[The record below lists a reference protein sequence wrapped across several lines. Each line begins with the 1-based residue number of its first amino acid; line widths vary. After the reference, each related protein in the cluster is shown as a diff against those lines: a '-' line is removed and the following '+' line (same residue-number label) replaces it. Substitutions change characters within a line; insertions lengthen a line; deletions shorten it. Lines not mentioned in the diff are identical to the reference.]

1 MYDQAILIPVT
12 MKASSLPTDYDIPL
26 ITVPSHALVVQHC
39 LSTNGMAISR
49 MCGVLLQYYLALQ
62 DTSDQS
68 EEWKGAYS
76 EEYIN
81 MFNSMV
87 TDVCN
92 ALWRGRA
99 LNNKENHASG
109 FNLPRYAVSY
119 LVLWYDRD
127 LIFLTATGPFYF

>member
-1 MYDQAILIPVT
+1 
-12 MKASSLPTDYDIPL
+12 
-26 ITVPSHALVVQHC
+26 
-39 LSTNGMAISR
+39 
-49 MCGVLLQYYLALQ
+49 MCGVLLQYFIALQ
-62 DTSDQS
+62 DTSDES

-99 LNNKENHASG
+99 FNNKENHASG
-109 FNLPRYAVSY
+109 FNLPR
-119 LVLWYDRD
+119 
-127 LIFLTATGPFYF
+127 